1 MKKQSHRP
9 PAVSPIP
16 EEGRGIRM
24 KLGKRLLGALLG
36 GLFVLMLPLGAA
48 AEKAPAVIIDTESG
62 ETAETLMAEDANE
75 VWEPVGTVPVDTAAL
90 DIGGKSAVLME
101 QASGKILFE
110 KNAHE
115 KMPIA
120 SVTKIMTLLLVM
132 EALDEGLITLEE
144 SVTCSPTAASMGGS
158 QIWLEVGEVMTVGD
172 LVKAAAVVSANDACA
187 ALAEHLAGSIEEF
200 VARMNQRAA
209 ELGMNDT
216 LFLDCS
222 GLNDEAHSCAYDVAV
237 MSRELMKHPKI
248 RDYTT
253 IWMDTLRNGESQLVN
268 TNKLVRH
275 YAGATGLKTGT
286 TSKAGHNL
294 SATAERNGLAFVSVI
309 LGCET
314 TDERFGGARKML
326 DYGFANYSVYTPQV
340 DVDAF
345 PPVPVLHGVSEQ
357 VIPVA
362 DVLEPVLLRKG
373 QEKQV
378 SCTTEM
384 AEDLEAPVYE
394 GQVIGQITVTLD
406 GEKIAEYP
414 IRASE
419 RVERL
424 GFGGAFWKL
433 LSALLG

>member
-1 MKKQSHRP
+1 MKR
-9 PAVSPIP
+9 
-16 EEGRGIRM
+16 
-24 KLGKRLLGALLG
+24 GKRLLAALLG
-36 GLFVLMLPLGAA
+36 GLLIGLLPLGAL
-48 AEKAPAVIIDTESG
+48 AEEAPAVIVDIEGG
-62 ETAETLMAEDANE
+62 ETAEALMAEDADE
-75 VWEPVGTVPVDTAAL
+75 VWEPVGTVPADTAAL
-90 DIGGKSAVLME
+90 DVGGKSAVLME
-101 QASGKILFE
+101 QSSGDILFE
-110 KNAHE
+110 KNPHE

-120 SVTKIMTLLLVM
+120 SVTKVMTLLLVM
-132 EALDEGLITLEE
+132 EALDEGLITLDEP
-144 SVTCSPTAASMGGS
+144 VTCSPTAASMGGS
-158 QIWLEVGEVMTVGD
+158 QIWLEVGEGMTVD
-172 LVKAAAVVSANDACA
+172 ELVKAAAVVSANDACA
-187 ALAEHLAGSIEEF
+187 ALAEHLSGSIEEF

-222 GLNDEAHSCAYDVAV
+222 GLNDEAYSCAYDVAV

-248 RDYTT
+248 TDYTT
-253 IWMDTLRNGESQLVN
+253 IWMDSLRGGTSQLVN

-294 SATAERNGLAFVSVI
+294 SATAERGGLAFVAVI

-340 DVDAF
+340 DTDAL
-345 PPVPVLHGVSEQ
+345 PSVPVLHGVSEST
-357 VIPVA
+357 IPVA
-362 DVLEPVLLRKG
+362 DEIRPILLRKG

-378 SCTTEM
+378 TCTTEM
-384 AEDLEAPVYE
+384 AADLEAPVYE
-394 GQVIGQITVTLD
+394 GQVIGQIVVTLD
-406 GEKIAEYP
+406 GKTIAEYP

-419 RVERL
+419 AVARL

-433 LSALLG
+433 LCALLG